1 MLVVVGVAV
10 FSNCGKASRFQ
21 TGRGGGGASGR
32 ELGID
37 CRLILFSR
45 EFDAS
50 MASFSLGQEKL
61 FEAWL
66 P

>member
-1 MLVVVGVAV
+1 MLVVVRVAV
-10 FSNCGKASRFQ
+10 SCRCGKASKFQ

-37 CRLILFSR
+37 CRSILFSR
-45 EFDAS
+45 VFDAS
-50 MASFSLGQEKL
+50 MASFTLGQEKL